1 MFYIQIILLALLL
14 LLHILLC
21 QMMWVQFL
29 NYNIYI
35 SFDILHSFRCV
46 LTIRSCWHYFDHIK
60 MQAIWTNDRKIWSS
74 LSYLVQTLRNAFS
87 HRKSL
92 SIYKWAYT
100 VILHN
105 NSQPFM
111 LSLQLKTGLSC
122 EIMTYFCA
130 SRWKCSFILSYIIID
145 FLQLVN
151 SVFVKNDSAVL
162 CEMTVFQ

>member
-1 MFYIQIILLALLL
+1 
-14 LLHILLC
+14 
-21 QMMWVQFL
+21 
-29 NYNIYI
+29 
-35 SFDILHSFRCV
+35 
-46 LTIRSCWHYFDHIK
+46 
-60 MQAIWTNDRKIWSS
+60 
-74 LSYLVQTLRNAFS
+74 
-87 HRKSL
+87 
-92 SIYKWAYT
+92 
-100 VILHN
+100 
-105 NSQPFM
+105 M